1 MAMVQMI
8 SPKKRRQPD
17 SATDKHCQ
25 PIPFHECCAKTYQL
39 PSGEIK
45 AGKTVIEHCRIVAEV
60 ARELVRRFPVNIS
73 HKLFP
78 SGFEIVSGS
87 HDVGKVCPTF
97 QKKILQNIDA
107 YQPES
112 YPALKNINP
121 QLESNWGGH
130 AGVSQL
136 TLEAMGTEKYIPE
149 IVGQHHGFT
158 PQVGTFMADGEVFG
172 GNTWQQERVNL
183 IEALR
188 KDLDTAWPKIKSS
201 EQARLVAGLTSVA
214 DWIGSGEYFEDPD
227 KNWED
232 NICLALDKAGFI
244 PPLIKRGMT
253 FSSVFSGFK
262 PYPAQEKLIALADSP
277 GVYVLEAPMGHGK
290 TEAALYAA
298 YQLLDR
304 HQATG
309 IYFALPTQL
318 TSNKIY
324 GRFNAF
330 LDKILVPECYHRQAL
345 LLHGTAW
352 LLENTDM
359 GKEGRPGGAWFNT
372 NKRGLL
378 APFAVGTIDQ
388 ALMAVMNVRHGFVR
402 AFGLAGKVVILDEVH
417 TYDIYTGTIL
427 DALVNMLRNLEC
439 TVIILSAT
447 LNHDRRQ
454 ELLGTTL
461 KKKSYPLITAQ
472 PNGKPISESTV
483 PDLSS
488 QKFTLYSVDNGTKAK
503 EAALRRAEQG
513 QQVLWIENSVAE
525 AQDCFLDLAARA
537 FELGVSCGLLHSRFT
552 AEHRQQKEDHWV
564 SLFGKPGWTQR
575 NRQGRILIGTQV
587 LEQSLD
593 IDADFLVTRFCPTDM
608 LLQRL
613 GRLWRHGET
622 PRSPSARKEAC
633 LIMPTPRS
641 VEKHPG
647 KAFGVTGLI
656 YSPFVLCR
664 SLEVWQGRSEIVLP
678 ADIRPLIEA
687 TYSSRKESGE
697 MAELKRELK
706 EGSRYRKGQQALEQL
721 ARTTLA
727 RDGKTLPE
735 TKAQTRYSEAD
746 TIEILLVKGVALN
759 PDQRQTR
766 MTLMDGTTLFLPW
779 DRYKINRKAWRKIA
793 AKLMQQVV
801 TISPFRSPAP
811 VPMDA
816 LRKIGLGNCLYLGS
830 IRDEEALLRLG
841 LIDEAGAIIGYQSA
855 PLNGKYTFQYRDDL
869 GYRIIKNKE

>member
-1 MAMVQMI
+1 MAQMI

-17 SATDKHCQ
+17 SSIDEHNQ
-25 PIPFHECCAKTYQL
+25 PIPFYECCAKTYQL

-45 AGKTVIEHCRIVAEV
+45 TGRTVLEHCRIVAQV
-60 ARELVRRFPVNIS
+60 AIELVNRFPVELS
-73 HKLFP
+73 QKLFP
-78 SGFEIVSGS
+78 SGFEIVAGS
-87 HDVGKVCPTF
+87 HDVGKVSPTF
-97 QKKILQNIDA
+97 QKKIFQNTDE

-112 YPALKNINP
+112 YPSLKNINP
-121 QLESNWGGH
+121 KLESNWGGH

-136 TLEAMGTEKYIPE
+136 TLEAMDAGKYIPE
-149 IVGQHHGFT
+149 IAGQHHGFN
-158 PQVGTFMADGEVFG
+158 PQVCGHMAQGEVFG
-172 GNTWQQERVNL
+172 GTRWQQERVKL
-183 IEALR
+183 INELKKKLNAN
-188 KDLDTAWPKIKSS
+188 WPNIESP

-227 KNWED
+227 KNWQD
-232 NICLALDKAGFI
+232 NINLALDKAGFI
-244 PPLIKRGMT
+244 PPLIKKDMD
-253 FSSVFSGFK
+253 FSNIFFGFK
-262 PYPAQEKLIALADSP
+262 PYPAQEKLIALADRP

-298 YQLLDR
+298 YQLLER
-304 HQATG
+304 QEATG

-324 GRFNAF
+324 TRFNAF
-330 LDKILVPECYHRQAL
+330 LDKILAPACYHRQAL
-345 LLHGTAW
+345 LLHGSAW
-352 LLENTDM
+352 LLEHTDI

-427 DALVNMLRNLEC
+427 DALVKMLRNLEC

-454 ELLGTTL
+454 ELLGTIL
-461 KKKSYPLITAQ
+461 KKNSYPLITAQ
-472 PNGKPISESTV
+472 ANGRPLTEFHV
-483 PDLSS
+483 PASSS
-488 QKFTLYSVDNGTKAK
+488 QKFSLYNVDNETKAK

-525 AQDCFLDLAARA
+525 AQNCFLDLAARA
-537 FELGVSCGLLHSRFT
+537 FELGVDCGLLHSRFT
-552 AEHRQQKEDHWV
+552 AEHRQQKEEHWV
-564 SLFGKPGWTQR
+564 SIFGKPGWTER
-575 NRQGRILIGTQV
+575 KRQGRILIGTQV

-622 PRSPSARKEAC
+622 PRSPSARKEAW
-633 LIMPTPRS
+633 LITPNPRS
-641 VEKHPG
+641 VEKCPG
-647 KAFGVTGLI
+647 VAFGVSGLI
-656 YSPFVLCR
+656 YSPYVLCR
-664 SLEVWQGRSEIVLP
+664 SLEVWQNRYEITLP

-687 TYSSRKESGE
+687 TYSSRKEIGE
-697 MAELKRELK
+697 LANLKRELK
-706 EGSRYRKGQQALEQL
+706 EGSRYRKGMNALEQL
-721 ARTTLA
+721 ARATLA
-727 RDGKTLPE
+727 QEGKTLPE

-746 TIEILLVKGVALN
+746 TVEVLVVKEVSFN
-759 PDQRQTR
+759 SDQRQTR
-766 MTLMDGTTLFLPW
+766 MILLDGTPLFLSW
-779 DRYKINRKAWRKIA
+779 DRHKASRQAWRQIA

-801 TISPFRSPAP
+801 SVMPGHAPAP
-811 VPMDA
+811 ITMNT
-816 LRKIGLGNCLYLGS
+816 LRKIGLGNCLYLGN
-830 IRDEEALLRLG
+830 RGDEDALLRLV
-841 LIDEAGAIIGYQSA
+841 LVDETGAMKGYQGT
-855 PLNGKYTFQYRDDL
+855 PLYEKGTLQYRDDL